1 MDLDYITGEGLRQSL
16 ESDFLELERS
26 HAAKNWKSVH
36 VLAGS
41 IVEALLVDTLLAL
54 PGWSGKDPL
63 AMQLSDVIS
72 SCKQEKII
80 SDRAADL
87 SSVLR
92 SYRNLIHPGRLVRL
106 QESLPDETSA
116 DVARALVKMIVTEVA
131 QKRRAIVGLTADQ
144 IISKVLR
151 DHNVNSILRHIL
163 NEVSDKQRRRLL
175 LDLFPVEYE
184 HACTDSFVDQARLEV
199 AFRTVLETSSEE
211 IKRDVAAAA
220 VTVIREADGDRVE
233 RHITAFFLA
242 KDLQFVLEKDRPMVV
257 DHLLSMGSG
266 DRQVL
271 YQKKIDILSGVST
284 YLTKENFGR
293 WVNEYVRTTLYSR
306 EKSIRESA
314 RNAFTWEAAGLK
326 DELRSLLDVRL
337 NGWRNTLSGK
347 ADLCQIID
355 DLQQEIQ
362 GNYEFL
368 YGAS

>member
-63 AMQLSDVIS
+63 AMQLSEVIS

-80 SDRAADL
+80 SERAADL

-131 QKRRAIVGLTADQ
+131 QKRRSVVGLTADQ
-144 IISKVLR
+144 VISKVLR
-151 DHNVNSILRHIL
+151 DHNANSILRHIL

-184 HACTDSFVDQARLEV
+184 RACEDSFADQDRLEV
-199 AFRTVLETSSEE
+199 AFRTVLETSSED
-211 IKRDVAAAA
+211 IKREVAAAA
-220 VTVIREADGDRVE
+220 VAIIREADGDRVE
-233 RHITAFFLA
+233 RYIAAFFTA
-242 KDLQFVLEKDRPMVV
+242 TDLRFVLEKDRPMVV

-266 DRQVL
+266 DRQLL
-271 YQKKIDILSGVST
+271 YQKKIEIWSGLSD
-284 YLTKENFGR
+284 YLTKDNIGK
-293 WVNEYVRTTLYSR
+293 WINEYVRAILYSR

-314 RNAFTWEAAGLK
+314 KNAFAWEAAGLK
-326 DELRSLLDVRL
+326 GELKSLLEGRI
-337 NGWRNTLSGK
+337 GSWKNTLSGK
-347 ADLCQIID
+347 AELSQVID
-355 DLQQEIQ
+355 DLRQEIQ
-362 GNYEFL
+362 DTYDFL
-368 YGAS
+368 YGSS